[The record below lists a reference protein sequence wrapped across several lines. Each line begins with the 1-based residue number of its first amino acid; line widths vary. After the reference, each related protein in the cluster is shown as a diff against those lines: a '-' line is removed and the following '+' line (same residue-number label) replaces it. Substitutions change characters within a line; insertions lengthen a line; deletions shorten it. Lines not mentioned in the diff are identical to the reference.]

1 MHKIEELK
9 IWKKSI
15 KLTMLVYQLVSA
27 LPSDEKYG
35 LISQIKRSSV
45 SIPSNIAEGA
55 GRNSNKE
62 FKHFLSIAN
71 GSAYELHTQL
81 ILTIELGL
89 ITKEIVQPVIDLIVE
104 VQKMNYS
111 FQKSLETKIS
121 ILNTQS

>member
-15 KLTMLVYQLVSA
+15 KLTMLVYQLVST

-71 GSAYELHTQL
+71 GSSYELHTQL

-89 ITKEIVQPVIDLIVE
+89 ISKDKVQPVIDLIVE